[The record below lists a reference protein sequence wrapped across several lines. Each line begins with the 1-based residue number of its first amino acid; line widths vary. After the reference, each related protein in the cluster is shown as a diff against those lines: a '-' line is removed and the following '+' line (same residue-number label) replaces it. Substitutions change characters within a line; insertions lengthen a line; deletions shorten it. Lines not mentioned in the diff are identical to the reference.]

1 MKKVTFAC
9 SDEFEKVL
17 TEIAEK
23 AHESRSSV
31 ILKMLQ
37 PMAEALEATGHVGI
51 YEFSLIVEQLKKL
64 MLSTI
69 RAGQKRS

>member
-17 TEIAEK
+17 TGIAEK

-37 PMAEALEATGHVGI
+37 PMAETLEVTGQVGI
-51 YEFSLIVEQLKKL
+51 YEFDLLVGHLKKI
-64 MLSTI
+64 MISSI
-69 RAGQKRS
+69 QAGQKKQ